1 MGELGDEHP
10 LEGEQDVVEDGRQ
23 EHREEPPRHD
33 APQEAPACDDER
45 AVSTN
50 ALEKTTTTTRRSCGH
65 IPRADTEPKKSEESM
80 VASLSA
86 EKGRGSLTKKIH
98 SPMRMKGRI
107 IIKSKGV

>member
-1 MGELGDEHP
+1 MGVRNIVKSPHATMPRRKLPPGD
-10 LEGEQDVVEDGRQ
+10 
-23 EHREEPPRHD
+23 
-33 APQEAPACDDER
+33 AER
-45 AVSTN
+45 AVSTS
-50 ALEKTTTTTRRSCGH
+50 AREDYDDDDQAAAEEEVVCVH
-65 IPRADTEPKKSEESM
+65 VPRADTEPKKSEESM